1 MATDY
6 NALKQSVAAL
16 VKANGNGD
24 ITGDGLQGKL
34 FEMIDAIEDAAF
46 PETDVY
52 GSETLP
58 EDFRPIATARVWYE
72 GVQLVAYRFYY
83 RIDNLP
89 NNTSRIY
96 SLANMMGGYDVRS
109 FTRVSGFVDNGHM
122 VSNGRMDNTDKVVIA
137 QQLGRISK
145 ELTLRT
151 YANLS
156 DYKAILEVEFIGI
169 EKEGI
174 EQ

>member
-1 MATDY
+1 MV
-6 NALKQSVAAL
+6 NFNQLKDAIGTI
-16 VKANGNGD
+16 VKANGRGEISGD
-24 ITGDGLQGKL
+24 ALQGEL
-34 FEMIDAIEDAAF
+34 FRMVDAIEDAAF

-58 EDFRPIATARVWYE
+58 EDFRPIATARVGYE

-122 VSNGRMDNTDKVVIA
+122 VSNGRIDNTDKVVIA

-156 DYKAILEVEFIGI
+156 DYKAILEIEFIGI